1 MASIL
6 ITGTSRRLG
15 LHLTRHFLTQ
25 GHRVF
30 AQTRNGSKA
39 LDQLQTTHPDQLQLI
54 QSDPEAFSSV
64 QAVVDKLNGQPL
76 DTLIHNTSLFETDA
90 SDAAA
95 SWEQAQR
102 LFKIHCILPKLLNE
116 ALQTNLQQSSDACI
130 IHLSD
135 IYSDNP
141 NPAYANYCMSK
152 AAVDNLVKSQAKA
165 LAPRIRVNA
174 IQPGPI
180 LFLAEHDEAWRAQVM
195 KETLL
200 RKEGGLEAL
209 VKAIEA
215 LIHNNFMTGASLKVD
230 GGRSLR

>member
-1 MASIL
+1 MSNIL

-15 LHLTRHFLTQ
+15 LHLTQHFLAQ
-25 GHRVF
+25 GHQVF
-30 AQTRNGSKA
+30 AQTRSGSEA
-39 LDQLQTTHPDQLQLI
+39 LDQLQTAYPDQLQLI
-54 QSDPEAFSSV
+54 QSDPEALSGI
-64 QAVVDKLNGQPL
+64 QAVVDKLSGQPL
-76 DTLIHNTSLFETDA
+76 DILIHNTSLFETDA
-90 SDAAA
+90 SDAADA
-95 SWEQAQR
+95 WEQAQR
-102 LFKIHCILPKLLNE
+102 LFRIHCILPKLLNE
-116 ALQTNLQQSSDACI
+116 SLQANLQQSSNACI

-152 AAVDNLVKSQAKA
+152 AAVDNLVKSQAKT

-180 LFLAEHDEAWRAQVM
+180 LFLAEHDEAWRTQVM
-195 KETLL
+195 NETPL

-215 LIHNNFMTGASLKVD
+215 LIDNDFMTGATLKVD